1 MSRRIIGLTGG
12 IASGKST
19 VSHYLENIYKIPV
32 LDADMYAREAVEKG
46 SAILARILARYGRKV
61 KTEDNSLDRQQLG
74 EIIFNN
80 PEEKIWLESQ
90 IHPYVRECFNR
101 HLEQLE
107 AAIVVFSI
115 PLLFEAKLTHLVTE
129 IWVVSCSFEQ
139 QIQRLTTRNNL
150 SREQAITRIN
160 NQIPLAEKIALADII
175 LDNSGDLEALY
186 PQIDRAISSWLEL
199 NGR

>member
-19 VSHYLENIYKIPV
+19 VSNYLENIYKIPV
-32 LDADMYAREAVEKG
+32 LDADIYAREAVEKG
-46 SAILARILARYGRKV
+46 SAILERIFQRYGRKV
-61 KTEDNSLDRQQLG
+61 KTEDNSLNRQQLG

-90 IHPYVRECFNR
+90 IHPYVRECFKR

-107 AAIVVFSI
+107 APIVVFSV
-115 PLLFEAKLTHLVTE
+115 PLLLEAKLTHLVTE
-129 IWVVSCSFEQ
+129 IWVVSCGLEQ
-139 QIQRLTTRNNL
+139 QIQRLMSRNNL
-150 SREQAITRIN
+150 TREQAIARIN
-160 NQIPLAEKIALADII
+160 NQMPLAEKIALADIV

-186 PQIDRAISSWLEL
+186 TQIDRAISSWLEL
-199 NGR
+199 N

>member
-12 IASGKST
+12 IACGKST
-19 VSHYLENIYKIPV
+19 VSNYLENIYKIPV
-32 LDADMYAREAVEKG
+32 LDADIYAREAVEKG
-46 SAILARILARYGRKV
+46 SAILERIFQRYGRKV
-61 KTEDNSLDRQQLG
+61 KTEDNSLNRQQLG

-90 IHPYVRECFNR
+90 IHPYVRECFKR

-107 AAIVVFSI
+107 APIVVFSI

-129 IWVVSCSFEQ
+129 IWVIYCSFEQ
-139 QIQRLTTRNNL
+139 QIQRLMTRNNL
-150 SREQAITRIN
+150 TREQAIARIN
-160 NQIPLAEKIALADII
+160 NQMPLAEKIALADIV

-186 PQIDRAISSWLEL
+186 TQIDRAIQ
-199 NGR
+199 

>member
-32 LDADMYAREAVEKG
+32 LDADIYAREAVEKG
-46 SAILARILARYGRKV
+46 SAILERIFVRYGRKV
-61 KTEDNSLDRQQLG
+61 KTEDNSLNRQQLG

-90 IHPYVRECFNR
+90 IHPYVRECFKR

-107 AAIVVFSI
+107 VPIVVFSV
-115 PLLFEAKLTHLVTE
+115 PLLLEAKLTHLVTE
-129 IWVVSCSFEQ
+129 IWVVFCGLEQ
-139 QIQRLTTRNNL
+139 QIERLMTRNNL
-150 SREQAITRIN
+150 SREQAIARIN
-160 NQIPLAEKIALADII
+160 NQMPLAEKIALADIV

-186 PQIDRAISSWLEL
+186 TQIDRAIL
-199 NGR
+199 

>member
-12 IASGKST
+12 IACGKST
-19 VSHYLENIYKIPV
+19 VSNYLENIYKIPV
-32 LDADMYAREAVEKG
+32 LDADIYAREAVEKG
-46 SAILARILARYGRKV
+46 SAILERIFVRYGRKV
-61 KTEDNSLDRQQLG
+61 KTEDNSLNRQQLG

-90 IHPYVRECFNR
+90 IHPYVRECFKR

-107 AAIVVFSI
+107 ASIVVFSI

-129 IWVVSCSFEQ
+129 IWVVSCGLEQ
-139 QIQRLTTRNNL
+139 QIQRLMTRNNL
-150 SREQAITRIN
+150 TREQAIARIN
-160 NQIPLAEKIALADII
+160 NQMPLAEKIALADIV

-186 PQIDRAISSWLEL
+186 TQIDRAIQ
-199 NGR
+199 

>member
-32 LDADMYAREAVEKG
+32 LDADIYAREAVEKG
-46 SAILARILARYGRKV
+46 SAILERIFQRYGRKV
-61 KTEDNSLDRQQLG
+61 KTEDNSLNRQQLG

-90 IHPYVRECFNR
+90 IHPYVRECFKR

-107 AAIVVFSI
+107 VPIVVFSV
-115 PLLFEAKLTHLVTE
+115 PLLLEAKLTHLVTE
-129 IWVVSCSFEQ
+129 IWVVFCGLEQ
-139 QIQRLTTRNNL
+139 QIERLMTRNNL
-150 SREQAITRIN
+150 SREQAIARIN
-160 NQIPLAEKIALADII
+160 NQMPLAEKIALADIV

-186 PQIDRAISSWLEL
+186 TQIDRAIL
-199 NGR
+199 